1 MLDIPEEEEETWS
14 VMNLDSGDLH
24 PLDHPVCDGSS
35 DDLSSS
41 EFCDLLKDMPPP
53 DWNQW
58 LDELMEDL
66 SELSSSS
73 SSSDDSLYDVLK
85 DMSPD
90 EWAQVIE
97 DVSFDL
103 DDFVA

>member
-1 MLDIPEEEEETWS
+1 MT
-14 VMNLDSGDLH
+14 VMDMDSGNLH
-24 PLDHPVCDGSS
+24 PLDHSVWNCSDDSVCDGWL
-35 DDLSSS
+35 DDLSSL
-41 EFCDLLKDMPPP
+41 EFCD

-58 LDELMEDL
+58 LDEIMEDL
-66 SELSSSS
+66 GMEDPLE
-73 SSSDDSLYDVLK
+73 DSLYDVLK

-103 DDFVA
+103 DDFVT